1 MYSPNKQQDREL
13 LLELVEVIE
22 VLIKV
27 GVKTDK
33 KEAFDLAESLGD
45 DYLSLQEKIK
55 TFDYSRED
63 ELEKSIQKYL

>member
-22 VLIKV
+22 IIIKV
-27 GVKTDK
+27 GVKTDN
-33 KEAFDLAESLGD
+33 KEAFNLAESLGE

-55 TFDYSRED
+55 TFDYSQAD
-63 ELEKSIQKYL
+63 ALEKSIQKYL